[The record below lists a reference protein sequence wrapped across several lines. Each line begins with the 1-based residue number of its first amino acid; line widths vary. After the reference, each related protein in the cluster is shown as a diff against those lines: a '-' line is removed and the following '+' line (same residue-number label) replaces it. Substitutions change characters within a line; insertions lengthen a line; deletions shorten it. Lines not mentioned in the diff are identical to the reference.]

1 MTGAA
6 MQLEVGRAY
15 EVAFGQVEDARR
27 TWQPAVYE
35 EQRTHPKHGNLY
47 IFRLNARE
55 TYVAITL
62 VGNVRPKRIAVGVS
76 EGGGQ

>member
-1 MTGAA
+1 MSGAA
-6 MQLEVGRAY
+6 PQLEVGREY

-35 EQRTHPKHGNLY
+35 ERRTHPKHGALY

-62 VGNVRPKRIAVGVS
+62 AGNVRPATQAAGVS
-76 EGGGQ
+76 AGGGQ